1 MKKMNGRYPKPYKW
15 NEQSQKYRAT
25 NCSYWEGLKHH
36 KCDKVKKCKQ
46 DKFGRKLKQSTK
58 KAKKVEC
65 PFNLKEMKEFFKC
78 GADFKQAKKTLNSV
92 QWRMEEV

>member
-1 MKKMNGRYPKPYKW
+1 VKRKVHVRPTKNRNGRHPKPHKW
-15 NEQSQKYRAT
+15 NEESQKHAT
-25 NCSYWEGLKHH
+25 HGSH
-36 KCDKVKKCKQ
+36 KKCKQ

-78 GADFKQAKKTLNSV
+78 VADFEQAKKTISTV
-92 QWRMEEV
+92 Q